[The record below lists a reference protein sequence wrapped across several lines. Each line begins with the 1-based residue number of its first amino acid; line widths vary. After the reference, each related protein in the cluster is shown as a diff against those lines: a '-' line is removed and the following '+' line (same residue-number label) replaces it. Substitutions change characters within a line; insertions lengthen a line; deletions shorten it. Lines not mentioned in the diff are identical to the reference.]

1 MAEPG
6 LPSLGMLVMLTGFL
20 TGIGASL
27 LMPGDTLLT
36 GVCRLHGGLE
46 LFARIQGTPIPSGNT
61 QSGTTQNDTPRSFTS
76 RVLSFS
82 SMDSPAAH
90 AFESALITMV
100 RDKEFIEEKTNQT
113 FAYQETHVRAQA
125 DRLER
130 TDRANRQ
137 ERADKVDRQKW
148 ADKPSSQFQVSNN
161 SASQNHHSSQ
171 HQESI
176 PRDLCISNLDEPSSL
191 DQHGYLAHPDHR
203 NHQAPQALR
212 DFDLDHRYQ
221 NDLHDLRSRS
231 NRRDLSPGE
240 ELAIVLADQ
249 AIVFQ
254 EYREL
259 KEHPLKGLPL
269 PEKRRLREQLR
280 RERDMLPRKL
290 LDTFYRG
297 EPIPLRTDVLSGR
310 DRLRLLSIY
319 FGAVWHILSGEI
331 PAALILILALLIDS
345 GITRYLRIRDGYL
358 PVPRVYRIC
367 TLGAAFQIGAAPV
380 LLIPFLVPPA
390 LLPTVFGGGLI
401 TGGAILYGL
410 TLHISARPSSDLL
423 EQEL

>member
-6 LPSLGMLVMLTGFL
+6 LPSLGMLVMLTGLL

-46 LFARIQGTPIPSGNT
+46 LSARIQGTPISSGNT
-61 QSGTTQNDTPRSFTS
+61 QSGTSKHETSRSFAS
-76 RVLSFS
+76 RVLSFPS
-82 SMDSPAAH
+82 LESPAAH
-90 AFESALITMV
+90 AFESVLITMV
-100 RDKEFIEEKTNQT
+100 RERKTIDERADQD
-113 FAYQETHVRAQA
+113 FAFQDTRAQA
-125 DRLER
+125 QADIQGRA
-130 TDRANRQ
+130 DRANRQ
-137 ERADKVDRQKW
+137 ERADK
-148 ADKPSSQFQVSNN
+148 PSTQYPVSNN
-161 SASQNHHSSQ
+161 SASQKRSKSRNQ
-171 HQESI
+171 HQGSV
-176 PRDLCISNLDEPSSL
+176 PNDFSISNLDKRSYEDHP
-191 DQHGYLAHPDHR
+191 GYKSNSGHR
-203 NHQAPQALR
+203 DLQSAR
-212 DFDLDHRYQ
+212 DLDHRYPS
-221 NDLHDLRSRS
+221 DLHDPRSHQ

-249 AIVFQ
+249 AIAFQ

-280 RERDMLPRKL
+280 RERDMFPRKL

-297 EPIPLRTDVLSGR
+297 EPITLRTDVLSAR

>member
-27 LMPGDTLLT
+27 LMPGDALLT

-46 LFARIQGTPIPSGNT
+46 LSARIQGTPISSGNT
-61 QSGTTQNDTPRSFTS
+61 QSGTSKHETSRSFTS
-76 RVLSFS
+76 RVLSFPS
-82 SMDSPAAH
+82 LESPAAH
-90 AFESALITMV
+90 AFEFALITMV
-100 RDKEFIEEKTNQT
+100 RDKEIIEEKTNQT
-113 FAYQETHVRAQA
+113 FAYQETHVHAQA
-125 DRLER
+125 DRQER

-137 ERADKVDRQKW
+137 ERADK
-148 ADKPSSQFQVSNN
+148 PSTQYPVSNN
-161 SASQNHHSSQ
+161 SASQKRCKSRNQ
-171 HQESI
+171 HQESV
-176 PRDLCISNLDEPSSL
+176 PNDFSISNLDEPSSL
-191 DQHGYLAHPDHR
+191 DHGSPDQHGYQTHHDNRDL
-203 NHQAPQALR
+203 QAPR
-212 DFDLDHRYQ
+212 DLDLDHRYPS
-221 NDLHDLRSRS
+221 DFHDPRSHQK
-231 NRRDLSPGE
+231 RRDLSPGE

-249 AIVFQ
+249 AIAFQ

-280 RERDMLPRKL
+280 REREMLPRKL

-297 EPIPLRTDVLSGR
+297 EPIPLRTDVLSAR

>member
-1 MAEPG
+1 MAEPR

-27 LMPGDTLLT
+27 LMLGDTLLT

-46 LFARIQGTPIPSGNT
+46 LSARIQGTPISSGNT
-61 QSGTTQNDTPRSFTS
+61 QSGATQHETPRSYTS
-76 RVLSFS
+76 RILSFPSLES
-82 SMDSPAAH
+82 SAAH

-100 RDKEFIEEKTNQT
+100 RERENIEERPGQD
-113 FAYQETHVRAQA
+113 FGPDRDFSFQETHIQAQA
-125 DRLER
+125 DRQER
-130 TDRANRQ
+130 ADRAVRQ
-137 ERADKVDRQKW
+137 ERADK
-148 ADKPSSQFQVSNN
+148 PSSRYPVSDN
-161 SASQNHHSSQ
+161 SASLNRHGHRRQNHQ
-171 HQESI
+171 QESFPEDLTVRNLDERSYLDKHGYRAHYDHRDLQA
-176 PRDLCISNLDEPSSL
+176 PRDLGHHYNTS
-191 DQHGYLAHPDHR
+191 
-203 NHQAPQALR
+203 
-212 DFDLDHRYQ
+212 
-221 NDLHDLRSRS
+221 DLHDPRSHR

-249 AIVFQ
+249 AIAFQ
-254 EYREL
+254 EYREF

-280 RERDMLPRKL
+280 REREMLPRKL
-290 LDTFYRG
+290 LDAFYLG
-297 EPIPLRTDVLSGR
+297 EPIPLRTDVLSAR

>member
-36 GVCRLHGGLE
+36 GVCRLHGGLD
-46 LFARIQGTPIPSGNT
+46 LSARIQGTPISSVNT
-61 QSGTTQNDTPRSFTS
+61 QSGTSQPETPRSFTS
-76 RVLSFS
+76 RVLSFPS
-82 SMDSPAAH
+82 PDSPAAH
-90 AFESALITMV
+90 AFESALITLIKE
-100 RDKEFIEEKTNQT
+100 RDTTDERADQDFT
-113 FAYQETHVRAQA
+113 FQDTRVHAQA
-125 DRLER
+125 DR
-130 TDRANRQ
+130 Q
-137 ERADKVDRQKW
+137 EMTNRADRKER
-148 ADKPSSQFQVSNN
+148 ADKPSSQYPSSNY
-161 SASQNHHSSQ
+161 SASQNRHSSQ
-171 HQESI
+171 YEHQESVSK
-176 PRDLCISNLDEPSSL
+176 DLSISNLDEPSSL
-191 DQHGYLAHPDHR
+191 DHGSPDQHGYQTHYDNRDL
-203 NHQAPQALR
+203 QAPR
-212 DFDLDHRYQ
+212 DLDLDHHYQ
-221 NDLHDLRSRS
+221 SDLRDPRS
-231 NRRDLSPGE
+231 HQNRRALSPGE

-249 AIVFQ
+249 AIAFQ

-259 KEHPLKGLPL
+259 KDHPLKGLPL

-297 EPIPLRTDVLSGR
+297 EPIPLRTDVLSAR

>member
-27 LMPGDTLLT
+27 LMPGDALLT

-46 LFARIQGTPIPSGNT
+46 LSVRIQGTPISSGNT
-61 QSGTTQNDTPRSFTS
+61 QSGTSKHETSRSFTS
-76 RVLSFS
+76 RVLSFPS
-82 SMDSPAAH
+82 LESPAAH
-90 AFESALITMV
+90 AFESVLITMV
-100 RDKEFIEEKTNQT
+100 RERKTIDERADQD
-113 FAYQETHVRAQA
+113 FAFQDTRAQA
-125 DRLER
+125 QADIQGR

-137 ERADKVDRQKW
+137 ERANSADRYER
-148 ADKPSSQFQVSNN
+148 ADKTSSQYPISNY
-161 SASQNHHSSQ
+161 SASQNRLSSKSQ
-171 HQESI
+171 HQESV
-176 PRDLCISNLDEPSSL
+176 PKDLSITNLDERSYDDHS
-191 DQHGYLAHPDHR
+191 GYKSHSGHR
-203 NHQAPQALR
+203 DLQSAR
-212 DFDLDHRYQ
+212 DLDHRYPS
-221 NDLHDLRSRS
+221 DLHDPRSTH

-249 AIVFQ
+249 AIAFQ

-259 KEHPLKGLPL
+259 KDHPLKGLPL
-269 PEKRRLREQLR
+269 PEKRRLRELLR
-280 RERDMLPRKL
+280 REREMLPRKL
-290 LDTFYRG
+290 LDAFYQG
-297 EPIPLRTDVLSGR
+297 EPIPLRTDVLSAR

>member
-1 MAEPG
+1 MAESG

-46 LFARIQGTPIPSGNT
+46 FSARIQGTPISSGNT
-61 QSGTTQNDTPRSFTS
+61 QSGATQHETPRSFTS
-76 RVLSFS
+76 RVLSFP

-90 AFESALITMV
+90 AFESALIAMV
-100 RDKEFIEEKTNQT
+100 RDKAIIDKAIIEMKTNQT
-113 FAYQETHVRAQA
+113 FAYQETHVNAQA
-125 DRLER
+125 DIQGRA
-130 TDRANRQ
+130 DRANRQ
-137 ERADKVDRQKW
+137 ERADKH
-148 ADKPSSQFQVSNN
+148 SSSRYPLSNN
-161 SASQNHHSSQ
+161 SASQNRLSSKSQ
-171 HQESI
+171 HQESV
-176 PRDLCISNLDEPSSL
+176 PKDLSTTNLDERSYDDHS
-191 DQHGYLAHPDHR
+191 GYKSHSAH
-203 NHQAPQALR
+203 R
-212 DFDLDHRYQ
+212 DLQSARDLDHRYLS
-221 NDLHDLRSRS
+221 DLQDTRSHQ

-249 AIVFQ
+249 AIAFQ

-259 KEHPLKGLPL
+259 KDHPLKGLPL

-280 RERDMLPRKL
+280 REREMLPRKL
-290 LDTFYRG
+290 LDAFYRG
-297 EPIPLRTDVLSGR
+297 EPIPLRTDVLSAR